1 MSRAIRQVVGKIRSM
16 LVARTRGNDI
26 GPEEFVRLAYL
37 VLLRRPVDETGM
49 GDWRRRIERGTFD
62 TQRVLDTLLGS
73 DEYLA
78 SHGAD
83 IFRYLHMARQ
93 QWVRT
98 LAPFDSILDI
108 GGSSAGR
115 REGALIE
122 LGYPHRP
129 ARLDI
134 LDLPPDRQFWGTP
147 TFDQTEPLDFDWG
160 RVTYFHGRA
169 EEVADVSALQSRRYA
184 CIFMGQAIEHILPE
198 KLPSLLGWIRSHL
211 LPGGRFVMDT
221 PNRAITKIHSPHAYI
236 NADHKLEYTPAQL
249 EDVFAA
255 AGFSVVRRTG
265 LLHLPQMA
273 RTGVFD
279 ARWFP
284 QAPLVHDDADAS
296 YLFAFEALPDIE
308 TEDTQTP

>member
-98 LAPFDSILDI
+98 LDPFDSILDI

-265 LLHLPQMA
+265 LVHLPQMA
-273 RTGVFD
+273 CTGVFD